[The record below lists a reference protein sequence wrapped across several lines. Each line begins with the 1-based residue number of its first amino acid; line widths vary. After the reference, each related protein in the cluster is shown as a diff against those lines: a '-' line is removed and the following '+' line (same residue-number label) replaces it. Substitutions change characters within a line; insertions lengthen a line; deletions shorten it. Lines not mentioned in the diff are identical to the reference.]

1 MFVLRSTCF
10 QTPFHVCAQTH
21 IFLGS
26 LPMCF
31 QIYMPM
37 CSLPCLCLDLHAYV
51 FFAMFM
57 LITTCLCVTF
67 HVYAQICK
75 LVLRSVCLCASCH
88 ACVLRSL
95 LAVMPCATLALCLL
109 KSLFLAFWPFRWG
122 VDLDPTVQ
130 AYIKGFGSFPFA
142 FDVTCLLLCFIS
154 MLASLDL
161 GFVMLPH
168 GLMLVWLH
176 PSFNYCLLNSIFHLL
191 KSLFLNFSFDSLYRF
206 LNLYHLKFYSVT
218 LFNLSSTSTIPLP
231 F

>member
-10 QTPFHVCAQTH
+10 QAPFHVWAQTH

-57 LITTCLCVTF
+57 LITTCLCVTL

-88 ACVLRSL
+88 ACVLRSML
-95 LAVMPCATLALCLL
+95 VAMPCVTLALFVPRYLSFLCFGLSGRVQIQIL
-109 KSLFLAFWPFRWG
+109 K
-122 VDLDPTVQ
+122 
-130 AYIKGFGSFPFA
+130 AYIRTTRPILKGLDHFLQMSMFA
-142 FDVTCLLLCFIS
+142 CILLCFIS
-154 MLASLDL
+154 MLTSLDL
-161 GFVMLPH
+161 
-168 GLMLVWLH
+168 
-176 PSFNYCLLNSIFHLL
+176 SFAILCAL
-191 KSLFLNFSFDSLYRF
+191 
-206 LNLYHLKFYSVT
+206 
-218 LFNLSSTSTIPLP
+218 
-231 F
+231 